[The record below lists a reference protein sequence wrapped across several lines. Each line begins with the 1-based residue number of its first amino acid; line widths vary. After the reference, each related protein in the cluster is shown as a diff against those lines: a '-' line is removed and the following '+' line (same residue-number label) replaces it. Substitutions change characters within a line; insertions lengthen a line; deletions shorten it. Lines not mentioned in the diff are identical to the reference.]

1 MCYIDSKVCVSEAF
15 LHFVTPEI
23 LIQDMDATTF

>member
-1 MCYIDSKVCVSEAF
+1 MYFIDSKVCVSEAF
-15 LHFVTPEI
+15 VHFVTPEI